1 MVPLKHHQ
9 IAALRFL
16 AEHPENP
23 YGDGHVE
30 PATLSLLRKR
40 GLVGKVVERRN
51 GRRETRSPVTDAGR
65 ALLAAQQPLPSE
77 YAPEPVALGYMQ
89 GRGAA

>member
-1 MVPLKHHQ
+1 MPPLKHHQ
-9 IAALRFL
+9 LAALRFL
-16 AEHPENP
+16 AAHPENP

-51 GRRETRSPVTDAGR
+51 GRQETRSPVTDAGR
-65 ALLAAQQPLPSE
+65 ALLGEQPALQSDD
-77 YAPEPVALGYMQ
+77 APEPMALGYMQ